1 MKFLYGFLLVVA
13 GISLYVLIDNRNQ
26 SKMTFRQKLIRTFY
40 PVLERL
46 SGKNVQE
53 NKQIVQ
59 PPHSIYDMSITLTDG
74 QTIKLDSFRGKKI
87 LIVNTA
93 SGCGY
98 TPQYEKLES
107 LYRQHQ
113 DSLVII
119 AFPSNDFKQQE
130 PGTNE
135 DIAAFC
141 KKNFGVTFPIAQKG
155 TVKKGLHQQ
164 GLYKWLTDPSQNGW
178 NNRAPDWNFCK
189 YLISENGVLLR
200 VMNAGVTGKAL
211 IAAP

>member
-26 SKMTFRQKLIRTFY
+26 PKMTFRQKLIRTFY
-40 PVLERL
+40 PVLERI
-46 SGKNVQE
+46 SGKKVQE
-53 NKQIVQ
+53 NKKTVQ
-59 PPHSIYDMSITLTDG
+59 PLQSIYDITITLTDG
-74 QTIKLDSFRGKKI
+74 QTIKMDSFRGKKI

-98 TPQYEKLES
+98 TPQYEKLEA
-107 LYRQHQ
+107 LYRQHH

-130 PGTNE
+130 PGTDA

-141 KKNFGVTFPIAQKG
+141 KKNYGVTFPIAQKES
-155 TVKKGLHQQ
+155 VKKGLHQQ
-164 GLYKWLTDPSQNGW
+164 VLYKWLTDPSQNGW
-178 NNRAPDWNFCK
+178 NDRAPDWNFCK

-200 VMNAGVTGKAL
+200 VMNAGVTGKVL

>member
-98 TPQYEKLES
+98 TPQYEKLEA

>member
-13 GISLYVLIDNRNQ
+13 GISLYVFIDNRNQ
-26 SKMTFRQKLIRTFY
+26 SNMTFRQKLIRTFY
-40 PVLERL
+40 PVLERI
-46 SGKNVQE
+46 SGKKVQE
-53 NKQIVQ
+53 NKAVVQ
-59 PPHSIYDMSITLTDG
+59 PPQSIYDITITLTDG
-74 QTIKLDSFRGKKI
+74 QLVKLDSFRGKKI

-98 TPQYEKLES
+98 TPQYEKLEA
-107 LYRQHQ
+107 LFRQHH
-113 DSLVII
+113 DSLVVL

-130 PGTNE
+130 PGTDA

-141 KKNFGVTFPIAQKG
+141 KKNFGVSFPIAQKG
-155 TVKKGLHQQ
+155 SVKKGLHQQ
-164 GLYKWLTDPSQNGW
+164 VLYRWLTDPSQNGW
-178 NNRAPDWNFCK
+178 NERAPDWNFCK

-211 IAAP
+211 IDAP

>member
-53 NKQIVQ
+53 NKQIAQ

-98 TPQYEKLES
+98 TPQYEKLEA